1 MEEIKHGMVGVNGI
15 RMHIAE
21 KGEGPVVLFLHGFP
35 ELCCLGYS
43 VVAPDLHGYGDT
55 EVPSSSFTSYTC
67 FHVAGDI
74 IALIDFLGVEQVF
87 VVAHDFGAIIAW
99 HLCLFRPERVKSF
112 VSLGMPYLP
121 RDPNLKPV
129 ETSRAMYGDNFYICK
144 FQEPGVLEAGIA
156 HIGSKLMIASS
167 LTTRRPGPPTISE
180 DAIAHLARETINLP
194 SWLSEEEFNYYVTKF
209 DQVLTEKN
217 GTSGRY
223 VKITLKFIVGEMD
236 NLYTTPGVKECVQNG
251 DFKNNVPEEIV
262 VIENA
267 CHFIHQEKAEEVNA
281 QILDFIKKF

>member
-1 MEEIKHGMVGVNGI
+1 MVEIKHSTVNI
-15 RMHIAE
+15 LA
-21 KGEGPVVLFLHGFP
+21 LS
-35 ELCCLGYS
+35 CLGYS

-209 DQVLTEKN
+209 DQ
-217 GTSGRY
+217 SGFTGGLNYYRA
-223 VKITLKFIVGEMD
+223 I
-236 NLYTTPGVKECVQNG
+236 
-251 DFKNNVPEEIV
+251 DF
-262 VIENA
+262 
-267 CHFIHQEKAEEVNA
+267 
-281 QILDFIKKF
+281 